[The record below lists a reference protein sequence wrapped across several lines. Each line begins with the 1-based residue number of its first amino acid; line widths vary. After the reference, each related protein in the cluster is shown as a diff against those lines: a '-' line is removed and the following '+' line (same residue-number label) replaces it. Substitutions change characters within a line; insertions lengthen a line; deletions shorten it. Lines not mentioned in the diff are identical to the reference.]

1 VAGLHSD
8 EFASSGALIGQVLAG
23 IATFMTKLVTITVE
37 VATGIVH
44 GFRSMGGF
52 LKDVF
57 GFLGESFGELG
68 AEIKALLQTIGLIG
82 PEAQSNGTMALSFG
96 KILGKVFGGIAGA
109 IGLALAT
116 VVRIVRG
123 VVRLVGNL
131 GATFGRM
138 AAGLVQLFTDPL
150 EGVKNLLGGLAG
162 ILVSTADAVLSIFG
176 MTIDNVQGVVDA
188 FGSALASFFLETIP
202 GWVGRGLRAIA
213 DYFVRMGQH
222 ILGYFTDS
230 IPGAF
235 RTIVEAVR
243 SFFSPVVEFIQGVF
257 RSIMDAID
265 RMLVFLGRVVA
276 RIPSRFRPELLDQ
289 VVDAGAAASAR
300 IAHREQEARRQPM
313 LLPAVATAM
322 PAAAEARQ
330 RASVGGDFVQ
340 AILAQVQAVHR
351 AAEHTANRPI
361 HVRLEVDGDT
371 LASTTVR
378 SQRED
383 AIRRFAPSPGK

>member
-1 VAGLHSD
+1 
-8 EFASSGALIGQVLAG
+8 
-23 IATFMTKLVTITVE
+23 
-37 VATGIVH
+37 
-44 GFRSMGGF
+44 
-52 LKDVF
+52 
-57 GFLGESFGELG
+57 
-68 AEIKALLQTIGLIG
+68 
-82 PEAQSNGTMALSFG
+82 MALTAG
-96 KILGKVFGGIAGA
+96 QALGKVFGGIVGT
-109 IGLALAT
+109 IGLALAA

-131 GATFGRM
+131 GTTFGRM

-162 ILVSTADAVLSIFG
+162 ILVSLADAVLSILG
-176 MTIDNVQGVVDA
+176 GTIGDVQGVVDA
-188 FGSALASFFLETIP
+188 LGSALASFFLETIP
-202 GWVGRGLRAIA
+202 SWVHRGLAAIA
-213 DYFVRMGQH
+213 DFFVSMGQH
-222 ILGYFTDS
+222 ILGFFTES

-243 SFFSPVVEFIQGVF
+243 SFFSPVVEFVRGVF

-265 RMLVFLGRVVA
+265 QMLVFLGRVVA
-276 RIPSRFRPELLDQ
+276 KIPSRFRPELLDQ

-300 IAHREQEARRQPM
+300 IAHREQEARTQP
-313 LLPAVATAM
+313 LVAPAAATAM

-330 RASVGGDFVQ
+330 RASASGDFVQ

-371 LASTTVR
+371 LASATVR

-383 AIRRFAPSPGK
+383 AIRRFAPSK